1 MQKAVFGVSKS
12 EAVGMRRLDC
22 ESILA
27 NAIAKRVLV
36 TIRFE
41 NDLYDRLIVPYGIY
55 KSVRDEIFLVC
66 MQVDDPGKP
75 LDSWKPRNFEVQ
87 LMTCVKLSGMRFQPD
102 TRFDSHDARYG
113 NGFICCV

>member
-1 MQKAVFGVSKS
+1 MQKAVFGVSKR
-12 EAVGMRRLDC
+12 EAVGMRRLDF

-27 NAIAKRVLV
+27 SAIAKRVLV
-36 TIRFE
+36 TTRFE

-55 KSVRDEIFLVC
+55 ETVRDEILLVC

-75 LDSWKPRNFEVQ
+75 LDSWKPRNFEVR
-87 LMTCVKLSGMRFQPD
+87 LMTFVKLTGTKFQPD